1 MRLGA
6 GDSQNAF
13 PLYDA
18 GTGGQEHG
26 LNFSQLT
33 QFSPT
38 PSPVVL
44 YSSSGASKFFSTI
57 MKRNIATKSCMNF
70 VIATKPIEGE
80 YNIPLDCQI

>member
-1 MRLGA
+1 MCECVCSGFVSLRVCV
-6 GDSQNAF
+6 
-13 PLYDA
+13 
-18 GTGGQEHG
+18 
-26 LNFSQLT
+26 
-33 QFSPT
+33 
-38 PSPVVL
+38 VVL